1 MEKEQIRALGAYEII
16 REEELPDIQAKGT
29 VLRHKKSGA
38 RILILPCED
47 NNKVFNIAFR
57 TPPLDSTGAAHI
69 VEHTVLCGSE
79 HYPLKDPFV
88 ELVKGSLNTFLNAI
102 TYPDKTMY
110 PVASTNDADF
120 RNLMHVYLDAVF
132 YPNIYHEEN
141 IFRQEGWHYELKS
154 PDEPITLNGVVYSEM
169 KGAFSSDEDV
179 LERES
184 MNSLFPDTAYGLES
198 GGDPAVIPTLTYG
211 KFLDF
216 HRRYYHPSNSYI
228 YLYGDMD
235 MADTLDFID
244 REYLSGFD
252 AAEIDS
258 GLRFQ
263 KPFEHEKVIE
273 KEYPVPADEDT
284 AGKAFL
290 SYNIVTGDP
299 LDMCDILALQVLDY
313 ALLNAPGA
321 PVKQALL
328 DAGIGVD
335 IDGGFSDGTLQPYF
349 TIIAKYAEAEDA
361 DRFREIIRDT
371 LKAQVKE
378 GLNKKSIRAALSN
391 AEFSYREADFGQY
404 PKGLFYCLDI
414 MDTWLYDDD
423 APFVCLNQLQAFRKL
438 GELAETDYF
447 EKLTEERLLNNTHS
461 SLVILKPKPGLAEE
475 REQAIADGLAAK
487 KAAMSDEEIRQLINE
502 TEKLRAW
509 QDQEETEEALA
520 TLPVLK
526 RSDIRREVTEHENVE
541 CTVPF
546 TLEDGSVVNMPAVWH
561 GAETNGIGYLQLF
574 FNEKIVEE
582 EEIPYLG
589 LLRAMLTF
597 VSTKSYTYPELSNEI
612 YSETGGIACSNT
624 TVDVEGEADAYR
636 AFFEIRTKALASKF
650 VRGAALIYEILNTSD
665 FTDEKR
671 IREII
676 SSTRAQLSMTL
687 QQSGHMAASA
697 RAAAYTSSA
706 SAFTDMISG
715 IAFYRFVRD
724 LEENFDEKKNEVTA
738 HLQALVTRMFRP
750 DNVIISLTCGKDE
763 RDALLQSVCGCLDRA
778 VPAEPLPGKEFELK
792 PYGILN
798 EAFTT
803 AGQVQF
809 VAMAGNIRK
818 SGMEYNG
825 SMAVFRQIM
834 SYEYLWQNVRVRGGA
849 YGCSANIGRNGK
861 GMFLSYRDPH
871 LMRTKKVFEE
881 APEYLR
887 SFDADEE
894 TMTKYVIGTFSG
906 IDIPLTPSIYGTVCM
921 REYLSGIRKDIRQNF
936 RLEVL
941 NTTAWDIRA
950 LADAVEAV
958 LADNCL
964 CVIGS
969 ESMVAKYSDAFGS
982 VTPLL

>member
-16 REEELPDIQAKGT
+16 REEELPDIQAEGMM
-29 VLRHKKSGA
+29 LRHKKSGA

-141 IFRQEGWHYELKS
+141 IFRQEGWHYELKN

-198 GGDPAVIPTLTYG
+198 GGDPAVIPTLTYE

-258 GLRFQ
+258 GLHFQ
-263 KPFEHEKVIE
+263 KPFEQEKVIE

-284 AGKAFL
+284 AGKTFL

-378 GLNKKSIRAALSN
+378 GLNKKSIRAALST

-475 REQAIADGLAAK
+475 REQAIADKLAAK
-487 KAAMSDEEIRQLINE
+487 KAAMSDEEIRQLISE
-502 TEKLRAW
+502 TEELRAW

-624 TVDVEGEADAYR
+624 TVDVEGETDVYR
-636 AFFEIRTKALASKF
+636 AFFEIR
-650 VRGAALIYEILNTSD
+650 
-665 FTDEKR
+665 
-671 IREII
+671 
-676 SSTRAQLSMTL
+676 
-687 QQSGHMAASA
+687 
-697 RAAAYTSSA
+697 
-706 SAFTDMISG
+706 
-715 IAFYRFVRD
+715 
-724 LEENFDEKKNEVTA
+724 
-738 HLQALVTRMFRP
+738 
-750 DNVIISLTCGKDE
+750 
-763 RDALLQSVCGCLDRA
+763 SV
-778 VPAEPLPGKEFELK
+778 LK
-792 PYGILN
+792 HN
-798 EAFTT
+798 
-803 AGQVQF
+803 
-809 VAMAGNIRK
+809 R
-818 SGMEYNG
+818 
-825 SMAVFRQIM
+825 
-834 SYEYLWQNVRVRGGA
+834 
-849 YGCSANIGRNGK
+849 
-861 GMFLSYRDPH
+861 
-871 LMRTKKVFEE
+871 
-881 APEYLR
+881 
-887 SFDADEE
+887 
-894 TMTKYVIGTFSG
+894 
-906 IDIPLTPSIYGTVCM
+906 
-921 REYLSGIRKDIRQNF
+921 
-936 RLEVL
+936 
-941 NTTAWDIRA
+941 
-950 LADAVEAV
+950 
-958 LADNCL
+958 
-964 CVIGS
+964 
-969 ESMVAKYSDAFGS
+969 
-982 VTPLL
+982 